1 MLKSFAGG
9 TIFGEQF
16 GDGPPQV
23 LAMHGWGRDRRD
35 FAEVLQ
41 GLDAVAIDL
50 PGFGASPEP
59 AQACGAWGYA
69 SLVAPILDEYEEPA
83 LLVGHSFGGRVAV
96 HLAGMRPEKIR
107 AIVLVA
113 VPLLR
118 RSGVGGSPPP
128 VPYRLMRSLH
138 HGGWISDGWMERA
151 RQRYG
156 SVDYRASRGVMRDV
170 LVTVV
175 NESYESQ
182 LAEIRRPVYLLWGS
196 EDADVPLDVAE
207 RAVALLPQ
215 GRLTV
220 LEGVGHHV
228 CREAP
233 EAVRAAVLGVVS

>member
-1 MLKSFAGG
+1 MLKSFADG

-35 FAEVLQ
+35 FDEVLR

-59 AQACGAWGYA
+59 DDAAGAGGYA
-69 SLVAPILDEYEEPA
+69 SMVAPVLNLFDEPA
-83 LLVGHSFGGRVAV
+83 ILVGHSFGGRVAV
-96 HLAGMRPEKIR
+96 HLAALHPDQVG
-107 AIVLVA
+107 AIVLA
-113 VPLLR
+113 GVPLLHR
-118 RSGVGGSPPP
+118 TGTRSRSSPLS
-128 VPYRLMRSLH
+128 YRLIRALH
-138 HGGWISDGWMERA
+138 RVGWVGDDRMESA

-156 SVDYRASRGVMRDV
+156 SVDYRSARGVMRDV
-170 LVTVV
+170 LVRVV

-182 LAEIRRPVYLLWGS
+182 LGEIRQPVQLLWG
-196 EDADVPLDVAE
+196 ADDEEVPLEIAKRAAARLARAE
-207 RAVALLPQ
+207 
-215 GRLTV
+215 LTV

-228 CREAP
+228 CLEAP

>member
-59 AQACGAWGYA
+59 AQACGASGYA

-96 HLAGMRPEKIR
+96 HLAGMRPEKVR

-118 RSGVGGSPPP
+118 RSGVGGSLPP
-128 VPYRLMRSLH
+128 VPYRLVRSLH
-138 HGGWISDGWMERA
+138 HRGWISDDWMERT

-156 SVDYRASRGVMRDV
+156 SVDYRAARGVMREV

-196 EDADVPLDVAE
+196 DDADVPLDVAE